1 MVFPQRCPILLLQ
14 QTTSCNPFYKWIT
27 CIFATSAV
35 ANFLLGGLTVFEDME
50 HRSLEA
56 WTTARGPQET
66 CSCVSAS
73 EAAVR
78 NYYILVNLSYVTLF
92 SVKPTW
98 GHLHSLSKD
107 KCAVCEHVDWDK
119 AVSVPRYLVQND
131 TGILALWNKTEG
143 HCRMSTEVAEV
154 DTKSARAQTAR
165 DMEARLWSEPP
176 SPNPI
181 KPKHTSKHLENK
193 YHT

>member
-14 QTTSCNPFYKWIT
+14 QTTSCNPLYKWIT

-35 ANFLLGGLTVFEDME
+35 ANLLLGGLTVFEDME

-56 WTTARGPQET
+56 WTTAGGPQET
-66 CSCVSAS
+66 RSCVSAS

-107 KCAVCEHVDWDK
+107 KSAVCEHVDWDK
-119 AVSVPRYLVQND
+119 AVSVPKYLVQND
-131 TGILALWNKTEG
+131 TGILAFWNKTEG
-143 HCRMSTEVAEV
+143 HSRMSAEVAEV
-154 DTKSARAQTAR
+154 DIKSAHAVHKQHVTW
-165 DMEARLWSEPP
+165 RLGYGLSHP
-176 SPNPI
+176 
-181 KPKHTSKHLENK
+181 HL
-193 YHT
+193 TP